1 MNKEA
6 FQEAVKVS
14 QKIEQLNQALAY
26 FEWRWSDDPN
36 TDGVSTNPQLIIEFD
51 NDDSRSQIKLPF
63 ELNERLVNMLKDEI
77 KQQLQSESLKF
88 ESL

>member
-26 FEWRWSDDPN
+26 FEWRWSDE
-36 TDGVSTNPQLIIEFD
+36 IEG
-51 NDDSRSQIKLPF
+51 SGCI
-63 ELNERLVNMLKDEI
+63 EI
-77 KQQLQSESLKF
+77 G
-88 ESL
+88 